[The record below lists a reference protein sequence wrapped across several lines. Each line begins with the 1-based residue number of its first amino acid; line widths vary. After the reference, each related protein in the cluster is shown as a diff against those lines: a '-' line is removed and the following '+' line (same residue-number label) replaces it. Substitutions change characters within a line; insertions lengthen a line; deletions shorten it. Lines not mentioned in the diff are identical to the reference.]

1 MSELVYAIHKHG
13 DDEIIADVT
22 NELSVSIPSWIIT
35 HPHLSDRAVRLFAY
49 MKGAVVEAIQIKG
62 LRHVQVADLLNVSER
77 TAREAV
83 YELRDAGAIRVVP
96 RFKDNAQIGNA
107 YYVWPAVPQGEE
119 SAPSKVEGWR
129 EIATP
134 GGSQLPADIDININK
149 DNAQNSA
156 TRKKRTK
163 QSYDEQFATLW
174 KLYPRHVNKGG
185 AYKAYCAL
193 MKKGVKYDDLL
204 AATTSYATLRMGQDE
219 QFTMYAATFFGP
231 NNRWSDYLTKPEEA
245 DTYVPE
251 GKDWVDATI
260 YDCYDATGEW
270 VDSDMETQFDNPAK
284 YGYARPTNPKGQLVS
299 ASGEPYELDAQGQRK
314 PLGYWK

>member
-1 MSELVYAIHKHG
+1 MSKLVYAIHKHG

-134 GGSQLPADIDININK
+134 GGSQYRY
-149 DNAQNSA
+149 QY
-156 TRKKRTK
+156 
-163 QSYDEQFATLW
+163 Q
-174 KLYPRHVNKGG
+174 
-185 AYKAYCAL
+185 
-193 MKKGVKYDDLL
+193 
-204 AATTSYATLRMGQDE
+204 
-219 QFTMYAATFFGP
+219 
-231 NNRWSDYLTKPEEA
+231 
-245 DTYVPE
+245 
-251 GKDWVDATI
+251 
-260 YDCYDATGEW
+260 
-270 VDSDMETQFDNPAK
+270 
-284 YGYARPTNPKGQLVS
+284 
-299 ASGEPYELDAQGQRK
+299 
-314 PLGYWK
+314 